1 MVPDVALLTVAFSLM
16 VILAR
21 FASLAKSFMIQ
32 LLGKNLI
39 GSLRNGRVNNRPP
52 QALPS
57 SE

>member
-1 MVPDVALLTVAFSLM
+1 MIPEAPLLTVAFSLL
-16 VILAR
+16 VIMAR
-21 FASLAKSFMIQ
+21 FARLAKTFMMQ

-39 GSLRNGRVNNRPP
+39 GSLRNGHINNRPP